1 MPRIVGSK
9 NSLCVLLPVPDLIQS
24 LLPSKT
30 IAPFRVTPVF
40 FNVGI
45 NEMATIAENLGNT
58 KPQDSSNIDNFE
70 RLNEFCSRYRKLNLS
85 NNSDCERQGTSVG
98 ELMSS
103 LKDALYSNKSK
114 NVEVLQ
120 KAAKIC
126 RCLKG
131 MTYEFINI
139 LYSYMYHI
147 NCKEYGFPIYGK
159 LFPILGVNQTHFHSH
174 IPSNIFSWF

>member
-24 LLPSKT
+24 LLPSKN

-40 FNVGI
+40 FNMGI

-85 NNSDCERQGTSVG
+85 NNGDCERQGNSVA
-98 ELMSS
+98 ELMSN
-103 LKDALYSNKSK
+103 LKDSLHSSKSK
-114 NVEVLQ
+114 NVEILQ
-120 KAAKIC
+120 IAAIVC
-126 RCLKG
+126 RRLKG
-131 MTYEFINI
+131 IISNFYDFII
-139 LYSYMYHI
+139 IVCTALI
-147 NCKEYGFPIYGK
+147 
-159 LFPILGVNQTHFHSH
+159 
-174 IPSNIFSWF
+174 

>member
-1 MPRIVGSK
+1 MPRVIGSK

-30 IAPFRVTPVF
+30 ITPFRVTPVF
-40 FNVGI
+40 FNIGI

-85 NNSDCERQGTSVG
+85 NNDDYDRQETTVSD
-98 ELMSS
+98 LINN
-103 LKDALYSNKSK
+103 LKDSLHSNKSK

-120 KAAKIC
+120 IAAKLC
-126 RCLKG
+126 RRLKG
-131 MTYEFINI
+131 KYFFSSLI
-139 LYSYMYHI
+139 YSYNY
-147 NCKEYGFPIYGK
+147 
-159 LFPILGVNQTHFHSH
+159 ILQL
-174 IPSNIFSWF
+174 

>member
-24 LLPSKT
+24 LLPSKN

-40 FNVGI
+40 FNMGI

-85 NNSDCERQGTSVG
+85 NNGDCERQGISVA
-98 ELMSS
+98 ELMSN
-103 LKDALYSNKSK
+103 LKDSLQSSKSK
-114 NVEVLQ
+114 NVEILQ
-120 KAAKIC
+120 TAAIVC
-126 RCLKG
+126 RRLKG
-131 MTYEFINI
+131 ET
-139 LYSYMYHI
+139 
-147 NCKEYGFPIYGK
+147 
-159 LFPILGVNQTHFHSH
+159 LFKISIITH
-174 IPSNIFSWF
+174 

>member
-24 LLPSKT
+24 LLPSKN

-40 FNVGI
+40 FNMGI

-85 NNSDCERQGTSVG
+85 NNIECERQGTSVA
-98 ELMSS
+98 ELMSN
-103 LKDALYSNKSK
+103 LKDSLQSSKSK
-114 NVEVLQ
+114 NVEILQ
-120 KAAKIC
+120 IAAIVC
-126 RCLKG
+126 RRLKG
-131 MTYEFINI
+131 KIYKVSIITIFDFII
-139 LYSYMYHI
+139 IVCIAFIS
-147 NCKEYGFPIYGK
+147 IY
-159 LFPILGVNQTHFHSH
+159 FQTK
-174 IPSNIFSWF
+174 

>member
-24 LLPSKT
+24 LLPSKN

-40 FNVGI
+40 FNIGI

-85 NNSDCERQGTSVG
+85 SNGDCERQGTSVA
-98 ELMSS
+98 ELMSN
-103 LKDALYSNKSK
+103 LKDSLQSSKSK
-114 NVEVLQ
+114 NVEILQ
-120 KAAKIC
+120 TAAIVC
-126 RCLKG
+126 RRLKG
-131 MTYEFINI
+131 KVYKISMIKMLWFYFKFYIYSMLLFFFIV
-139 LYSYMYHI
+139 
-147 NCKEYGFPIYGK
+147 
-159 LFPILGVNQTHFHSH
+159 LFSLIC
-174 IPSNIFSWF
+174 FST

>member
-40 FNVGI
+40 FNIGI
-45 NEMATIAENLGNT
+45 NEMASLAETLGNT

-70 RLNEFCSRYRKLNLS
+70 RLNEFCSRYRKLHLS
-85 NNSDCERQGTSVG
+85 NNSDCERQDTSIG
-98 ELMSS
+98 ELMNN
-103 LKDALYSNKSK
+103 LKDSLHNNKNK

-120 KAAKIC
+120 IAAKVC
-126 RCLKG
+126 RRLKG
-131 MTYEFINI
+131 KRY
-139 LYSYMYHI
+139 
-147 NCKEYGFPIYGK
+147 K
-159 LFPILGVNQTHFHSH
+159 LLI
-174 IPSNIFSWF
+174 